1 MKLFLKVAG
10 IARALRRERFFLI
23 APLTLGVI
31 LIASF
36 GAFYFEHGEDASS
49 IRSIWDGVWWAFV
62 TICTVGYGDKVPLSD
77 GGKVIGI
84 ILMISGIGLLS
95 MLTATVASVLVEQKM
110 KEGRGLESVKE
121 KGHVL
126 ICGWNNHTEEVIRG
140 LLSEK
145 RKADIPIVLINELP
159 VDEIDGLRS
168 KYGKHNLRFLRGDF
182 VHEDVLVRAN
192 VGRAS
197 FAVIMADFS
206 GSHPRERSD
215 DRTILAALTIKSL
228 APKIKAIAELLDGE
242 NKPHLRRANVDEIIV
257 RGEHA
262 GSLLASAI
270 NSPGLS
276 KVFSGLLGPSEGGGL
291 LRREEIPKHFIGRTF
306 EELSTHCRT
315 RHRSILI
322 GFLKETKGV
331 RVEDVLSD
339 DASAIDIFI
348 REKLKESKKNL
359 FRKEDT
365 LKVMINPESDYIIK
379 ADDHAVL
386 LVPAGFSGLS

>member
-1 MKLFLKVAG
+1 MKLVSKIGG

-36 GAFYFEHGEDASS
+36 GALYFEHGKDASS
-49 IRSIWDGVWWAFV
+49 IRSLWDGIWWAFV

-77 GGKVIGI
+77 GGKIIGI
-84 ILMISGIGLLS
+84 FLMISGIGLLS

-110 KEGRGLESVKE
+110 KEGRGLESIKE
-121 KGHVL
+121 KGHIL
-126 ICGWNNHTEEVIRG
+126 ICGWNDHTEGVLQG

-145 RKADIPIVLINELP
+145 RNREIPIVLINEMSIDD
-159 VDEIDGLRS
+159 VDVLRT
-168 KYGKHNLRFLRGDF
+168 KYGKQSLRFLRGDF
-182 VHEDVLVRAN
+182 VHEDVLLRAN
-192 VGRAS
+192 ISKAS

-228 APKIKAIAELLDGE
+228 APKVKAIAELLDGE

-262 GSLLASAI
+262 GALIASAI

-276 KVFSGLLGPSEGGGL
+276 KIFSGLLNLAEGSGA
-291 LRREEIPKHFIGRTF
+291 LRREEIPKPFVGRTF
-306 EELSTHCRT
+306 EELSVYCRS
-315 RHRSILI
+315 RHRAILI
-322 GFLKETKGV
+322 GFLKETQGV

-348 REKLKESKKNL
+348 REKLRESKKEL
-359 FRKEDT
+359 FKKEDT
-365 LKVMINPESDYIIK
+365 LKVVINPENDYVIK
-379 ADDHAVL
+379 ADDRAVL
-386 LVPAGFSGLS
+386 LAPAGFSGLS